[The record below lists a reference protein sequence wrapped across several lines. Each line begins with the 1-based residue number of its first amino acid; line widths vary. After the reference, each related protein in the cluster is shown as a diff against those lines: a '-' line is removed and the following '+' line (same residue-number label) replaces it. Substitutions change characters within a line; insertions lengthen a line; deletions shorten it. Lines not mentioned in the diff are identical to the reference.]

1 MNSHQLVPLKQLVP
15 PAHPSGSWGTKE
27 VLQFRLPFES
37 MVRIQCG
44 FLVISTHVGIRGSL
58 RPMGHLD
65 CRVQV
70 KEEKRGFSKEKAGPR
85 NTSLRIKRAFEELGR
100 ILGTNRKQSGEMR
113 KICLAHS
120 HNNKNGNLQISPFLF
135 SSNAKHIGISTPQSG
150 AVQFFWRLFYLA
162 CRWLPSCFAFTWL
175 FSVHVHS

>member
-1 MNSHQLVPLKQLVP
+1 
-15 PAHPSGSWGTKE
+15 
-27 VLQFRLPFES
+27 

-100 ILGTNRKQSGEMR
+100 ILGTNRK
-113 KICLAHS
+113 
-120 HNNKNGNLQISPFLF
+120 
-135 SSNAKHIGISTPQSG
+135 
-150 AVQFFWRLFYLA
+150 
-162 CRWLPSCFAFTWL
+162 
-175 FSVHVHS
+175 